1 MGRSSLVPRGSG
13 NAAAEQAA
21 KLRLTTRQMA
31 LVDHVLEYGG
41 TVKDAALTVG
51 YSDPAVAYNTLKLP
65 HVAQYMLQRT
75 AQVLGVGAMSAAAK
89 MVKLSNGAKSEYVQL
104 EASKD
109 ILDRAG
115 FKPPERSQVQVS
127 QDITVHIDLGD

>member
-1 MGRSSLVPRGSG
+1 MTRALKAI
-13 NAAAEQAA
+13 NAA
-21 KLRLTTRQMA
+21 KPRLPTARQKA
-31 LVDHVLEYGG
+31 LVDHVLLQGG
-41 TVKDAALTVG
+41 TVKDAAEAVG
-51 YSDPAVAYNTLKLP
+51 YQDMSSAYNTLKLP
-65 HVAQYMLQRT
+65 HVAAYMLQQT
-75 AQVLGVGAMSAAAK
+75 AQYLGASSMIAASRVAK
-89 MVKLSNGAKSEYVQL
+89 LCTSAKSEYVQL

>member
-1 MGRSSLVPRGSG
+1 MTRALKAI
-13 NAAAEQAA
+13 NAAPKRKPTA
-21 KLRLTTRQMA
+21 RQKA
-31 LVDHVLEYGG
+31 LVDHVLVNGG
-41 TVKDAALTVG
+41 TVKDAAEAVG
-51 YSDPAVAYNTLKLP
+51 YLDASSAYNTLKLP
-65 HVAQYMLQRT
+65 HVAQYMLEQT
-75 AQVLGVGAMSAAAK
+75 AGFIGSSSMLAAAR
-89 MVKLSNGAKSEYVQL
+89 VAKLCTSAKSEYVQL